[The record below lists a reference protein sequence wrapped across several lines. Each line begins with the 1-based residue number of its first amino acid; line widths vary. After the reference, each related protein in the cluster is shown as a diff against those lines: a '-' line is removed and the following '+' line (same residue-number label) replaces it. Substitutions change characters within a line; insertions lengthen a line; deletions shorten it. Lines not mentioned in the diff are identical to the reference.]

1 MKYEI
6 LIFDADETLFDF
18 KKSETEAFKNT
29 MLQFNIDYDENYH
42 FNIYHKV
49 NEAIWKEF
57 EQGLITQEKLKTER
71 FRRFADQCKMN
82 VDEEKLAQAFME
94 HLGNASFL
102 YEGCDELIRGL
113 SLTYRLCIVTNGL
126 SLVQNRR
133 IRKSKVANYFEA
145 IVISEEISVAKPNPG
160 IFEYALQQMNYLDKS
175 KVLVIGDSLSSD
187 IRGGVNFGVDTC
199 WFNPKQ
205 LNNDTL
211 LHPTYE
217 VADYAALKALLCIP
231 CL

>member
-18 KKSETEAFKNT
+18 KKSEKEAFKNT
-29 MLQFNIDYDENYH
+29 MLHFNIDYDENYH

-71 FRRFADQCKMN
+71 FRRFAEQLKMSI
-82 VDEEKLAQAFME
+82 DEKEMAQIYME
-94 HLGNASFL
+94 HLSNASFL
-102 YEGCDELIRGL
+102 YEGCKELISSL
-113 SLTYRLCIVTNGL
+113 SPTYRLCIVTNGL
-126 SLVQNRR
+126 TLVQNRR
-133 IRKSKVANYFEA
+133 IRKSEIANYFDA
-145 IVISEEISVAKPNPG
+145 IVISEEISIAKPNPG
-160 IFEYALQQMNYLDKS
+160 IFEYALQQMNFSDKS

-199 WFNPKQ
+199 WYNPKQ
-205 LNNDTL
+205 LKNDTL

-217 VADYAALKALLCIP
+217 VADYSALKALL
-231 CL
+231 